1 MIEPTTQPAILTIA
15 GSDSSG
21 GAGIQ
26 ADLKTFAAHG
36 CYGTS
41 AITALTAQNTTGV
54 QDVLPSPPEFLQKQ
68 VTSVLSDIDIKA
80 VKTGMLFDGNN
91 VRAAVSALKSHYSN
105 SSNVAGNIP
114 PLVCDPVCVSTSG
127 HTLLDP
133 SAIDVI
139 IEELFP
145 IAMLVT
151 PNKAEAELILSR
163 RQSSAATSRSIESL
177 EDMLLAAEDLLCLGS
192 KAVLLKGGHLTISGE
207 DVSRVA
213 SSYPNLEIV
222 RDGIIPNGENMEIL
236 KVNSSLAGAQL
247 VVDVLHEVLA
257 NGQKQTT
264 ILCRPRI
271 ESTNTHGTGCT
282 LSAAIAAELALSST
296 LTNAVRRAVQYT
308 YRGIATANSAIGH
321 GHGPLNHFHSMR
333 EIVVPK
339 ITPTNPY
346 PLTTLLIR
354 KSARVW
360 KAYVE
365 HEFVKLL
372 GKGTL
377 PQKNFIHF
385 IKQDYLYLK
394 YYGRA
399 YARVIHYFLLLAA
412 KSNSFPAI
420 DSATQVVLNVLQE
433 VNTHETFCAS
443 FSITKDELA
452 RTPESPAT
460 AAYGGYLID
469 VALRGDATLLL
480 MALLACLLGYGEV
493 GLWLEKNAKPGN
505 GGWVILQ
512 GNPYLRWIEDYAG
525 EKYQRAVA
533 LGLETIE
540 ARATMDPPSPSRFA
554 EWYAVWERCTEL
566 EKGFWDMAMNL
577 S

>member
-1 MIEPTTQPAILTIA
+1 MTSTPLTTQPAVLTIA

-54 QDVLPSPPEFLQKQ
+54 QDVLPSPPEFVQKQ
-68 VTSVLSDIDIKA
+68 VTSVLSDINIQA
-80 VKTGMLFDGNN
+80 IKTGMLFDANN
-91 VRAAVSALKSHYSN
+91 TRAAISALKVHFFSKPSD
-105 SSNVAGNIP
+105 VTQNIP

-127 HTLLDP
+127 HTLLDS

-139 IEELFP
+139 IKELFP
-145 IAMLVT
+145 IATLIT
-151 PNKAEAELILSR
+151 PNKAEAELILSH
-163 RQSSAATSRSIESL
+163 RQSSPATSKPLRSIENL
-177 EDMLLAAEDLLCLGS
+177 EGMLLAAEALLRSGP
-192 KAVLLKGGHLTISGE
+192 KAVLLKGGHLTVSPE
-207 DVSRVA
+207 DVRIAAADHPDLQV
-213 SSYPNLEIV
+213 V
-222 RDGIIPNGENMEIL
+222 RDEITPHGDNMEIL
-236 KVNSSLAGAQL
+236 QTSTTAGMQL
-247 VVDVLHEVLA
+247 VVDILHETSDD
-257 NGQKQTT
+257 GQLRTT
-264 ILCRPRI
+264 IFCRPRI
-271 ESTNTHGTGCT
+271 ESTSTHGTGCT
-282 LSAAIAAELALSST
+282 LSAAIAAELALGSN
-296 LTNAVRRAVQYT
+296 LTKAVRRAVQYT
-308 YRGIATANSAIGH
+308 YLGILTANPAIGH
-321 GHGPLNHFHSMR
+321 GHGPLNHFHSMGA
-333 EIVVPK
+333 VLVPK

-354 KSARVW
+354 RSASVW

-365 HEFVKLL
+365 HDFVKLL

-377 PQKNFIHF
+377 PEKHFLHF

-394 YYGRA
+394 YYARA
-399 YARVIHYFLLLAA
+399 YALLAA
-412 KSNSFPAI
+412 KSHSFPAI
-420 DSATQVVLNVLQE
+420 DSATQIVLSVLRE
-433 VNTHETFCAS
+433 INTHTTFCAS
-443 FSITKDELA
+443 FGITEDELR

-469 VALRGDATLLL
+469 VGLKGDTTLLM

-493 GLWLEKNAKPGN
+493 GLWLKKNVKTGDD
-505 GGWVILQ
+505 GWVIMQ
-512 GNPYLRWIEDYAG
+512 GNPYLRWIEDYTG
-525 EKYQRAVA
+525 ERYQHAVK

-540 ARATMDPPSPSRFA
+540 ARAAADPPSPNRFA